1 MNIILI
7 GFLIRFSLTIINL
20 YFFALP
26 GGEYDPGKFHNE
38 AVLYKNYISGNV
50 ASFDYELGWLYSYIL
65 GIIYYFF
72 VESILLGSVL
82 SSLSWLLSAIIF
94 RSILIRL
101 RVKKNLINFA
111 LLFYTFVFPLSLIY
125 TSFML
130 REVYILLMFNFLVLF
145 MFKFNTENKNFF
157 KSLNIY
163 ILIFTTVIFF
173 FFHRSN
179 AVLVAAILPMLLGIY
194 LIRKLRIRLLDFN
207 TLIFLAVIVFLVFYF
222 NIFEKVFNTIWYY
235 QLGHFDP
242 FDPFRA
248 DYYNYKEHSQIEY
261 SFLGFIVHV
270 LRNIYNYFLQP
281 TPLNVTNTADVIAFY
296 ENIIRLLFIL
306 ICIFKLSKNFEN
318 KNLFLLIFLM
328 FFLMELIYAQA
339 TVNWG
344 SATRHHVPS
353 MGLLILM
360 LFFPTR
366 NKL

>member
-7 GFLIRFSLTIINL
+7 GFFIRLSLTIINL

-38 AVLYKNYISGNV
+38 AVLYKNYLSGSV
-50 ASFDYELGWLYSYIL
+50 ASFDYQLGWIYSYIL
-65 GIIYYFF
+65 GIIYYLF

-101 RVKKNLINFA
+101 KVEKDLIIFA

-130 REVYILLMFNFLVLF
+130 REVYVLLMFNSIVLLLI
-145 MFKFNTENKNFF
+145 KFNSEK
-157 KSLNIY
+157 KILSKALNILF
-163 ILIFTTVIFF
+163 LIFVTVILF

-179 AVLVAAILPMLLGIY
+179 AVLVVVILPILLSIY
-194 LIRKLRIRLLDFN
+194 LFKKFKVKLFN
-207 TLIFLAVIVFLVFYF
+207 FTTLIFLVGTVSILFYL
-222 NIFEKVFNTIWYY
+222 NIFEKVFHTIWEY

-248 DYYNYKEHSQIEY
+248 DYYNYKEHSKIEY
-261 SFLGFIVHV
+261 SFLGSIAHI
-270 LRNIYNYFLQP
+270 LKNIYNYFIQP
-281 TPLNVTNTADVIAFY
+281 SVINVTNAGDLIAFY
-296 ENIIRLLFIL
+296 ENIFRIVFVL
-306 ICIFKLSKNFEN
+306 ICMFKLIKNFEN

-328 FFLMELIYAQA
+328 FFLMEMIYAQA

-344 SATRHHVPS
+344 TATRHHVPT

-360 LFFPTR
+360 LFFPAR
-366 NKL
+366 NK